1 MRISDWSSDVCS
13 SDLGGAPVGGDWF
26 ALSGTT
32 GAAGMR
38 VLIADGDNIAAAAP
52 WSASASAAN
61 QGGGTVAVRTNA
73 AAATIPAPVPA
84 AFIVRAGAGDTYEI
98 IDAADAR
105 PEERRLGKECVSTLT
120 FRLSA
125 VY

>member
-1 MRISDWSSDVCS
+1 
-13 SDLGGAPVGGDWF
+13 
-26 ALSGTT
+26 
-32 GAAGMR
+32 MR

-61 QGGGTVAVRTNA
+61 QGGGTVAVHTNA

-98 IDAADAR
+98 IDAADAAIPPTVLASGPYVSGAWIPLNGFDVQDR
-105 PEERRLGKECVSTLT
+105 KSTRLNS
-120 FRLSA
+120 SH
-125 VY
+125 

>member
-1 MRISDWSSDVCS
+1 MHL
-13 SDLGGAPVGGDWF
+13 DLGGAPVGGDWF

-98 IDAADAR
+98 IDAADAAIPPTVLASGDR
-105 PEERRLGKECVSTLT
+105 KSTRLNS
-120 FRLSA
+120 SH
-125 VY
+125 